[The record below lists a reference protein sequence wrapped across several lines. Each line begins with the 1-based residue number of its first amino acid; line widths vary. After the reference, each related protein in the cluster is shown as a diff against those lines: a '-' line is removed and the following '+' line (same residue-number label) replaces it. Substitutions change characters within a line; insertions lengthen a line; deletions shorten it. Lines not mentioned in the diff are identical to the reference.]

1 MKKIKKYMIA
11 IVVFATIII
20 NSTGCESKPIMD
32 EDKCA
37 EVALEY
43 MKNKY
48 HEDFE
53 VTYSQEKK
61 RIIGRAGYA
70 EVDVRV
76 KGKEK
81 EYCIMIYPDGE
92 EDTDKDGYYD
102 SYKVISDDYM
112 SELVK
117 QNILKREFDNLS
129 NEMGVNRYISDISVY
144 EICQIKGF
152 CGFASSFYIE
162 SENNTLDGLLKNA
175 NVCISYRIE
184 VPENE
189 FNQDYEK
196 YFKKILKPKMSD
208 DSISIS
214 IVSYP
219 EETYLEREKIYKE
232 KGYEE
237 IGGLIGTDEIDFFIE
252 EETNES
258 K

>member
-43 MKNKY
+43 MKTKY

-81 EYCIMIYPDGE
+81 EYCVIVYPDKKKKN
-92 EDTDKDGYYD
+92 DKAYV
-102 SYKVISDDYM
+102 SYKVVSDDYM
-112 SELVK
+112 CELVK
-117 QNILKREFDNLS
+117 QNVKLELDNIIK
-129 NEMGVNRYISDISVY
+129 EMGINRFIS
-144 EICQIKGF
+144 EIYVDEIGEVKGF
-152 CGFASSFYIE
+152 HGFSSDFYINE
-162 SENNTLDGLLKNA
+162 ENNTLQGLLDNR
-175 NVCISYRIE
+175 CIDISYIIE
-184 VPENE
+184 VPESE
-189 FNQDYEK
+189 FNSSYKNSITELL
-196 YFKKILKPKMSD
+196 YSKISGD
-208 DSISIS
+208 IISVYIKAYS
-214 IVSYP
+214 
-219 EETYLEREKIYKE
+219 EDTYTERENVYKE
-232 KGYEE
+232 KGYEQLND
-237 IGGLIGTDEIDFFIE
+237 LITLEDMYILIKE

>member
-1 MKKIKKYMIA
+1 MKKIKKCMIA

-43 MKNKY
+43 MKTKY

-81 EYCIMIYPDGE
+81 EYCVIVYPDKKKKN
-92 EDTDKDGYYD
+92 DKAYV
-102 SYKVISDDYM
+102 SYKVVSDDYM
-112 SELVK
+112 CELVK
-117 QNILKREFDNLS
+117 QNVKLELDNIIK
-129 NEMGVNRYISDISVY
+129 EMGINRFIS
-144 EICQIKGF
+144 EIYVDEIGEVKGF
-152 CGFASSFYIE
+152 HGFSSDFYINE
-162 SENNTLDGLLKNA
+162 ENNTLQGLLDNR
-175 NVCISYRIE
+175 CIDISYIIE
-184 VPENE
+184 VPESE
-189 FNQDYEK
+189 FNSSYKNSITELL
-196 YFKKILKPKMSD
+196 YSKISGD
-208 DSISIS
+208 IISVYIKAYS
-214 IVSYP
+214 
-219 EETYLEREKIYKE
+219 EDTYTERENVYKE
-232 KGYEE
+232 KGYEQLND
-237 IGGLIGTDEIDFFIE
+237 LITLEDMYILIKE

>member
-1 MKKIKKYMIA
+1 MKKIKKCMIA

-81 EYCIMIYPDGE
+81 EYCIMIYPHGE

>member
-1 MKKIKKYMIA
+1 MKKIKKCMIA
-11 IVVFATIII
+11 IVVFATVII

>member
-11 IVVFATIII
+11 IVVFAMIII

-43 MKNKY
+43 MKTKY

-81 EYCIMIYPDGE
+81 EYCVIVYPDKKKKN
-92 EDTDKDGYYD
+92 DKAYV
-102 SYKVISDDYM
+102 SYKVVSDDYM
-112 SELVK
+112 CELVK
-117 QNILKREFDNLS
+117 QNVKLELDNIIK
-129 NEMGVNRYISDISVY
+129 EMGINRFIS
-144 EICQIKGF
+144 EIYVDEIGEVKGF
-152 CGFASSFYIE
+152 HGFSSDFYINE
-162 SENNTLDGLLKNA
+162 ENNTLQGLLDNR
-175 NVCISYRIE
+175 CIDISYIIE
-184 VPENE
+184 VPESE
-189 FNQDYEK
+189 FNSSYKNSITELL
-196 YFKKILKPKMSD
+196 YSKISGD
-208 DSISIS
+208 IISVYIKAYS
-214 IVSYP
+214 
-219 EETYLEREKIYKE
+219 EDTYTERENVYKE
-232 KGYEE
+232 KGYEQLND
-237 IGGLIGTDEIDFFIE
+237 LITLEDMYILIKE

>member
-1 MKKIKKYMIA
+1 MIA
-11 IVVFATIII
+11 IVVFATVII

-81 EYCIMIYPDGE
+81 EYRIMIYPDGE

-112 SELVK
+112 CGLVEESVKVELDNIINEIGINRFISEIYV
-117 QNILKREFDNLS
+117 D
-129 NEMGVNRYISDISVY
+129 
-144 EICQIKGF
+144 EIGEVKGF
-152 CGFASSFYIE
+152 HGFSSDFYINE
-162 SENNTLDGLLKNA
+162 ENNTLQGLLDNR
-175 NVCISYRIE
+175 CIDISYIIE
-184 VPENE
+184 VPESE
-189 FNQDYEK
+189 FNSSYKNSITELL
-196 YFKKILKPKMSD
+196 YSKISGD
-208 DSISIS
+208 IISVYIKAYS
-214 IVSYP
+214 
-219 EETYLEREKIYKE
+219 EDTYTERENVYKE
-232 KGYEE
+232 KGYEQLND
-237 IGGLIGTDEIDFFIE
+237 LITLEDMYILIKE

>member
-1 MKKIKKYMIA
+1 MKKIKKCMIS
-11 IVVFATIII
+11 IVVFATVII

>member
-1 MKKIKKYMIA
+1 MKKIKKCMIA
-11 IVVFATIII
+11 IVVFATVII

-76 KGKEK
+76 KGK